1 MLVKNRS
8 ALSGSGCQGEWA
20 AGNGKRISNAVRLP
34 GLMPKLCFQTIRLV
48 GFSSNMHFWS

>member
-8 ALSGSGCQGEWA
+8 ALSDSGCQGEWA